1 MEDKVCEEL
10 KSIYGTIEQAKKK
23 YTGLYILFIT
33 YALVQGISIIMQ
45 FAARLVLGA
54 DAITANINMFKDLI
68 LYIVMIFI
76 FIQVYR
82 KERNLANKYYI
93 SCISIW
99 GIIATSFPIIFF
111 LVRMMVLVFDN
122 SNAIIVLPRQA
133 DYRLLINIILF
144 CLAII
149 ITGVVTERTW
159 ILLCAVI
166 YLFFAVSLISLP
178 DLSIDGSNS
187 LINYILY
194 IAGYISLGILLW
206 KQEKKSGDI

>member
-1 MEDKVCEEL
+1 
-10 KSIYGTIEQAKKK
+10 
-23 YTGLYILFIT
+23 
-33 YALVQGISIIMQ
+33 
-45 FAARLVLGA
+45 
-54 DAITANINMFKDLI
+54 
-68 LYIVMIFI
+68 
-76 FIQVYR
+76 
-82 KERNLANKYYI
+82 
-93 SCISIW
+93 
-99 GIIATSFPIIFF
+99 
-111 LVRMMVLVFDN
+111 MMVLVFDN

-149 ITGVVTERTW
+149 ITGVVIEKTW
-159 ILLCAVI
+159 ILFFAVI